1 MRSLALTASA
11 LAAGFLVVPVPELH
25 AQDPAPAV
33 AAAVL
38 PLPEPLRPGA
48 TVVRLSRDGQV
59 DTLRTGSNPMV
70 CFADNPSDTLLDVR
84 CYHSTFVPMIYAA
97 RRLGPST
104 RNADA
109 MDGRIRAEIAAGR
122 LVVPPSPTAGYRVLG
137 PLRGYDPA
145 TGTLSSAMDRWQSIH
160 APFATLASM
169 GVGDVPH
176 GIEPYMMASGTWWA
190 HVMIMQAPL
199 RY

>member
-1 MRSLALTASA
+1 MPRCLTLVAATLGVGLLALARPVHGQD
-11 LAAGFLVVPVPELH
+11 AGFL
-25 AQDPAPAV
+25 V

-38 PLPEPLRPGA
+38 PLPPELQAGA
-48 TVVRLSRDGQV
+48 TVVRLSRDGHV
-59 DTLRTGSNPMV
+59 DTLRAGSNPMV
-70 CFADNPSDTLLDVR
+70 CFTDNPSDTLLDVR
-84 CYHSTFVPMIYAA
+84 CYHTTFVPMIYAS
-97 RRLGPST
+97 RRLAPSN

-109 MDGRIRAEIAAGR
+109 MDGRIREEIAAGR
-122 LVVPPSPTAGYRVLG
+122 LVVPASPTAGYRVLG
-137 PLRGYDPA
+137 PIRGYDPA
-145 TGTLSSAMDRWQSIH
+145 TGALSGAMDRWQSIH

-169 GVGDVPH
+169 GVGDVPR